1 MESSTVKFVPMLAI
15 VFGLALTGLS
25 GPASADTAKGQKNF
39 KRCKA
44 CHSLTEGKNGLGPSL
59 HKVYGRKAGA
69 IAKFKYSK
77 GIKAAAEKGLVWNR
91 ENLMDYLKHPRKF
104 LQKYLG
110 VKRVSNKM
118 TNKFKKVNFRKDV
131 IDYLES
137 VSK

>member
-1 MESSTVKFVPMLAI
+1 MKIVPIFA
-15 VFGLALTGLS
+15 VAFALALTGQS
-25 GPASADTAKGQKNF
+25 DPASADIAKGQKNF

-59 HKVYGRKAGA
+59 YKVYGRKAGA

-91 ENLMDYLKHPRKF
+91 ENLMGYLYYPKKF

-110 VKRVSNKM
+110 LKRVSNKM
-118 TNKFKKVNFRKDV
+118 ANRFKKEKFREDV
-131 IDYLES
+131 VDYLES
-137 VSK
+137 LNKE

>member
-1 MESSTVKFVPMLAI
+1 MKIVPIFAI
-15 VFGLALTGLS
+15 AFALALTGLS
-25 GPASADTAKGQKNF
+25 GPAAADVAKGKKNF

-44 CHSLTEGKNGLGPSL
+44 CHSLTEGKNALGPSL

-69 IAKFKYSK
+69 VAKFRYSK
-77 GIKAAAEKGLVWNR
+77 GLKMAAEKGLMWNR
-91 ENLMDYLKHPRKF
+91 ENLMGYLKHPRKF
-104 LQKYLG
+104 LQIYLG

-118 TNKFKKVNFRKDV
+118 ANKFKKEKFRRDV